1 MKLKVHKLLIIL
13 SLLSFK
19 LFSNPFEQSYL
30 NLKDNISE
38 KHENESLKFMLTGA
52 FLTVDNPET
61 EENIT
66 SFGGNF
72 QILYALSNKFALG
85 GGAGTIMSEAG
96 AGAATILNWAFT
108 YSITGQ
114 IKSTK
119 SSYSLNGRQILSGSN
134 STAEGLRVQLLLS
147 QYYFNATRNTV
158 PYAGLGGQIYYDKY
172 IKSLGVN
179 GIFGLRLDQ
188 LFNNET
194 SLTPV
199 SLVVGILL

>member
-1 MKLKVHKLLIIL
+1 MHKLLILIIFW
-13 SLLSFK
+13 SVNT
-19 LFSNPFEQSYL
+19 FSGPFEQSYL

-38 KHENESLKFMLTGA
+38 KHENESLKFMLSGA
-52 FLTVDNPET
+52 FLSVDNPET

-66 SFGGNF
+66 SFGGGF
-72 QILYALSNKFALG
+72 QIIYALGNKFALG

-108 YSITGQ
+108 YSLTGQ

-119 SSYSLNGRQILSGSN
+119 STYSLNGRQIVSGSN

-172 IKSLGVN
+172 IKSFGVN
-179 GIFGLRLDQ
+179 GILGLRVDQ

-199 SLVVGILL
+199 SLVFGVLL